1 MNVSKRIFDLIIT
14 ITGLIILSPLF
25 FLIAIAIK
33 VYDNGPVLYKQKRIG
48 RNGKIFTMVKFRTM
62 VPDADKKGKLITMG
76 SDDRITRVG
85 KILRKYK
92 LDEFPQLFN
101 VLIGEMSLVGPRPEV
116 EKYVKLY
123 NDDQKRV
130 LNLTP
135 GITDP
140 ASLEYFNESELLA
153 EAEEPEELYIQKIM
167 PDKIKINL
175 NYADKASILS
185 DFSIIIKTI
194 SKLIKN

>member
-14 ITGLIILSPLF
+14 IPGLIILFPLF
-25 FLIAIAIK
+25 LLIAIAIK

-62 VPDADKKGKLITMG
+62 VPDADKKGKLITVG
-76 SDDRITRVG
+76 IDARITRVG

-101 VLIGEMSLVGPRPEV
+101 VLRGEMSLVGPRPEV
-116 EKYVKLY
+116 EKYVKIY
-123 NDDQKRV
+123 TPEQKKV
-130 LNLTP
+130 LSLHP

-140 ASLEYFNESELLA
+140 ASIIFFNESELLT
-153 EAEEPEELYIQKIM
+153 EAKDPEKYYIERIM
-167 PDKIKINL
+167 PLKIKINL
-175 NYADKASILS
+175 DYAIQSSRLK
-185 DFSIIIKTI
+185 DFIVIIKT
-194 SKLIKN
+194 LGRLFIK